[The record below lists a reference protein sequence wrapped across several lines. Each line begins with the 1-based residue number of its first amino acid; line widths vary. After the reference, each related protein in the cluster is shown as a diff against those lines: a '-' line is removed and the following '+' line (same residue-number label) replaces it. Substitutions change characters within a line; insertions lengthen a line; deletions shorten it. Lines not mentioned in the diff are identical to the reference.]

1 REHAVVADDAIVR
14 DVGIGQQ
21 PVAVA
26 DPGAAAAFSGA
37 PVQGDEFA
45 DGVLLP
51 DDQFD
56 AFAPV
61 LLVLRVAAHGDVAD
75 EAVARADPGRAR
87 HRAVRTAH
95 RPFATLHAPAARAE
109 WPRARPVARPR
120 ARLDD
125 RRRADQGLAH
135 AGAATSAQRMSA
147 HAACSPS
154 SRALPWYSAMLRMVR
169 LRVTS
174 RSSRSPGTTMRENFA
189 PSIFTR

>member
-1 REHAVVADDAIVR
+1 DHVVAHGDVAREGGVVREHAVVADDAIVR
-14 DVGIGQQ
+14 DVGVGQQ

-45 DGVLLP
+45 EGVLLP

-75 EAVARADPGRAR
+75 EPVARADPGRPL
-87 HRAVRTAH
+87 HRAVRTEH
-95 RPFATLHAPAARAE
+95 RPFANLHVLADPAE
-109 WPRARPVARPR
+109 WTHAHPVAQPG

-125 RRRADQGLAH
+125 RRRVDQGLAH
-135 AGAATSAQRMSA
+135 AGAATYAQRMSA

-154 SRALPWYSAMLRMVR
+154 
-169 LRVTS
+169 
-174 RSSRSPGTTMRENFA
+174 
-189 PSIFTR
+189 